1 MQKEVRDWFGAKYDR
16 LTDAGI
22 DGFWNDM
29 NEPAIFYSTKGLEKA
44 LNKAKSL
51 EGENLDLSKFFNLKD
66 TFLGLSN
73 SPEDY
78 SSIYHMID
86 GKPVCHDR
94 VHNIYGANMT
104 RAAGE
109 HFAKKFGDSKI
120 LMFSRAS
127 YIGAHRSSGI
137 WFGDN
142 HSWWSHIL
150 LNLKNAPVCKYV
162 RFPLLRRRPRR
173 I

>member
-1 MQKEVRDWFGAKYDR
+1 MTGSAAKYDR

-104 RAAGE
+104 KAAGE
-109 HFAKKFGDSKI
+109 HI
-120 LMFSRAS
+120 
-127 YIGAHRSSGI
+127 
-137 WFGDN
+137 
-142 HSWWSHIL
+142 
-150 LNLKNAPVCKYV
+150 CKEI
-162 RFPLLRRRPRR
+162 RRRQNSYVLKSLLHRR
-173 I
+173 SPLKRYLVW